1 MWLRRVRWSSAMR
14 VMFAWQS
21 TVMLKQDPMPETA
34 RSSALP
40 EARPMLGIAQRLA
53 AMLAVSIMFA
63 LVKWAGQHGVHV
75 IESLFWRQLAGLPVV
90 ILWLWSTGRLSHI
103 RTAQPGAHALRA
115 ILGVTAM
122 GLNFLA
128 MTLIPMAEATTISF
142 ATPIFAT
149 LLAALLLGEATG
161 RYRWAAILVGFIGVI
176 IALQPGAGIIHPK
189 GAAVALVGAMITAG
203 VTIQLRRMSAHE
215 NSGAIVFWF
224 SLSTLPPLALLMPF
238 VAQAHDGQT
247 WAVIAA
253 MAAAGAVAQLLLT
266 SAMRHAPVA
275 AILTMDY
282 SALIWSVLL
291 GFWVFGDMPSASI
304 WLGAPII
311 IGAGLFIA
319 WREQILGRK
328 PVVIPPA

>member
-1 MWLRRVRWSSAMR
+1 
-14 VMFAWQS
+14 
-21 TVMLKQDPMPETA
+21 MLKQGLMPKPAPT
-34 RSSALP
+34 SALP
-40 EARPMLGIAQRLA
+40 DARPMLGIVQRLA
-53 AMLAVSIMFA
+53 AMLTISIMFA
-63 LVKWAGQHGVHV
+63 LVKWAGQHGVSV

-90 ILWLWSTGRLSHI
+90 ILWLWAQGRLSHI
-103 RTAQPGAHALRA
+103 RTERPGAHAIRA

-128 MTLIPMAEATTISF
+128 MTLLPMAEATTINF

-161 RYRWAAILVGFIGVI
+161 RYRWAAILVGFAGVL
-176 IALQPGAGIIHPK
+176 IALQPGAGIVHPK
-189 GAAVALVGAMITAG
+189 GAAVALVGAIMTAG
-203 VTIQLRRMSAHE
+203 VAIQLRRMSSQE

-224 SLSTLPPLALLMPF
+224 SLSTVPPLALMMPF
-238 VAQAHDGQT
+238 VAHAHDGQT
-247 WAVIAA
+247 WAVIAG
-253 MAAAGAVAQLLLT
+253 MATMGAVSQLLLT

-291 GFWVFGDMPSASI
+291 GLWIFDDVPGPGI

-319 WREQILGRK
+319 WREQYLGRK
-328 PVVIPPA
+328 SVEPSPE

>member
-1 MWLRRVRWSSAMR
+1 
-14 VMFAWQS
+14 MFAWQS
-21 TVMLKQDPMPETA
+21 AALLKQRDMPEISA
-34 RSSALP
+34 SPALP
-40 EARPMLGIAQRLA
+40 EARPMLGIVQRLG
-53 AMLAVSIMFA
+53 AMSMISIMFA
-63 LVKWAGQHGVHV
+63 LVKWAEQHGVHV
-75 IESLFWRQLAGLPVV
+75 MESLFWRQLAGLPVV

-103 RTAQPGAHALRA
+103 RTARPMAHAIRA

-161 RYRWAAILVGFIGVI
+161 RYRWAAILVGFVGVV
-176 IALQPGAGIIHPK
+176 IALQPGGGIIHPK
-189 GAAVALVGAMITAG
+189 GAAVALVGAMITAA

-224 SLSTLPPLALLMPF
+224 SLSTLPPLALTMPF
-238 VAQAHDGQT
+238 VAHAHDGQT

-253 MAAAGAVAQLLLT
+253 MAAAGAIAQLLLT
-266 SAMRHAPVA
+266 SALRHAPVA

-282 SALIWSVLL
+282 SSLIWSVLL
-291 GFWVFGDMPSASI
+291 GYWVFGDMPGTSI

-311 IGAGLFIA
+311 IGAGLFIV
-319 WREQILGRK
+319 WREQYLGRK
-328 PVVIPPA
+328 ATISPTG